1 MSKKMR
7 PRRLRGNTLF
17 LVVALVAVVAVLG
30 GMVHATGALYAAA
43 TQPTPA
49 VVPTLANQAPV
60 AVASQH
66 ILSVRGTHIVNGLGR
81 PVTLVGATDNSLEF
95 SCAGNGHFQVSDFL
109 AMRSW
114 GMNTVR
120 ISLSS
125 AFWRDLDGTCPDYA
139 STITA
144 AVAKA
149 LSAGLYVILTLQ
161 WNAPFSLPQDAT
173 TGGTQCPLPDATYDA
188 RFWQDIAEIYQDEP
202 RVIFDLF
209 SEPHDIDWSE
219 WAKGGTISSTCANK
233 YPEPHTYQAIGM
245 PELASVVRAIAPSN
259 IIILSGIG
267 WGYDLSGIQSTG
279 LDLMENVLYGTHPF
293 NHGTGIQQPAGWRR
307 AFGSA
312 AAQIPVIATEFGAY
326 DCRTNYI
333 SKAIAYFERLR
344 ISFVAWAWTPGSCS
358 TPSLLANWFGVPS
371 EPYGAYIQREMLL
384 VSKGSA

>member
-1 MSKKMR
+1 
-7 PRRLRGNTLF
+7 
-17 LVVALVAVVAVLG
+17 
-30 GMVHATGALYAAA
+30 MVHATGALYAAA

-49 VVPTLANQAPV
+49 VVPTLGNQASV
-60 AVASQH
+60 AVTSEDM
-66 ILSVRGTHIVNGLGR
+66 LSVRGPQIVNGLGR

-95 SCAGNGHFQVSDFL
+95 ACEGDGHFQFSDFER
-109 AMRSW
+109 MRSW

-125 AFWRDLDGTCPDYA
+125 AFWRNLDGTCPDYA
-139 STITA
+139 STVTA
-144 AVAKA
+144 AVANA

-173 TGGTQCPLPDATYDA
+173 VGGTQCPLPDATYDV

-209 SEPHDIDWSE
+209 SEPHDIDWYE
-219 WAKGGTISSTCANK
+219 WANGGTISSTCANT
-233 YPEPHTYQAIGM
+233 YPEPRTYQAIGM
-245 PELASVVRAIAPSN
+245 PGLASVVRAIAPSN

-279 LDLMENVLYGTHPF
+279 LDLMKNVLYGTHPF
-293 NHGTGIQQPAGWRR
+293 NHGTGIQQPAGWGH

-326 DCRTNYI
+326 DCKTNYI
-333 SKAIAYFERLR
+333 SKAIAYFERLH

-358 TPSLLANWFGVPS
+358 TPSLLANWFGAPS
-371 EPYGAYIQREMLL
+371 EPYGAYIQRQMLL